1 MTERRVVFA
10 THDYYAACDEP
21 DYRRMPIIG
30 FGFKMQTED
39 AEGRREEVTGDH
51 IIMCGYLFFR
61 PRKTGFILCLN

>member
-1 MTERRVVFA
+1 MTITPHVMSQI
-10 THDYYAACDEP
+10 TAACQ
-21 DYRRMPIIG
+21 IIG

-39 AEGRREEVTGDH
+39 TEGRREEVTGDH